1 MLILKHPH
9 QYLCYLTCILPRY
22 VQLLNLFS
30 ELLFAFFSPKNFFFF
45 LIEHVLF
52 FFLQMIK
59 ILYIILPI
67 LFQTTLLFCS
77 ITLFFRWK
85 FSLLFIQIMLNF
97 VEDNLLPYYMSIFCR
112 KHALDVYSYFTFMS
126 EWLYIILNYT
136 CVLEHSRYKNFYIKK
151 NVSCWRGARNCI
163 DWTTSQLDKMNF

>member
-22 VQLLNLFS
+22 VQLPNLFS
-30 ELLFAFFSPKNFFFF
+30 ELFYDFFF
-45 LIEHVLF
+45 HWTCSF
-52 FFLQMIK
+52 FFCK
-59 ILYIILPI
+59 WSKYCI
-67 LFQTTLLFCS
+67 LFCLYLYKPTLLFCS

-97 VEDNLLPYYMSIFCR
+97 VEENLLPYYMSLSIFCR

-126 EWLYIILNYT
+126 EWLYILNYT
-136 CVLEHSRYKNFYIKK
+136 CVLNILNIKVYIYKKTM
-151 NVSCWRGARNCI
+151 SCLLSAQDCVN
-163 DWTTSQLDKMNF
+163 WTTSQLDKMKF

>member
-1 MLILKHPH
+1 MYSYPIYSLNSFML
-9 QYLCYLTCILPRY
+9 
-22 VQLLNLFS
+22 
-30 ELLFAFFSPKNFFFF
+30 FFSKNFLKNFF
-45 LIEHVLF
+45 IEHVLF
-52 FFLQMIK
+52 CK
-59 ILYIILPI
+59 WSKCCI
-67 LFQTTLLFCS
+67 LFCLYSYKPTLLFCS

-163 DWTTSQLDKMNF
+163 DWTTSQLDKMKF